1 MTSSHLK
8 PSARGTHPL
17 LKQPATS
24 STPTNI
30 LVLNG
35 RPWDNDRNSLSS
47 SSPTPFCDHQGNSG
61 KLWYPAH
68 PRSLCQMKL
77 KWMQARQW
85 WNVRSILN
93 SMVSVCMQFQLGNAM
108 PPIPAG
114 CGTPRPQRPG
124 MRVRPQLRYAWE
136 CYCHQ
141 CLIVSNELWIVWV
154 ANAQPTKP
162 KASSGW
168 PMNRTAHIYCVVLI
182 CLSFLEKND
191 KHRERERD
199 THAHRHIPPKGWDPQ
214 GWDPQGWGPQG
225 WGPQGGDHHFGF
237 KLASNLHK
245 GVAIHL

>member
-199 THAHRHIPPKGWDPQ
+199 THAHRHIPPKGWDPHRQ
-214 GWDPQGWGPQG
+214 VRNIALFYIYAFQRHSLQDFAQNIAL
-225 WGPQGGDHHFGF
+225 F
-237 KLASNLHK
+237 
-245 GVAIHL
+245 